1 MNTNALFE
9 NIRFALHEGFQLNNL
24 KSGLNSAFLAE
35 SFEES
40 RMALDYMI
48 DHMSKRFGVD
58 ASDLKRCIFDLFI
71 RDQFSVDNI
80 LLEIEKSNRRRDKH
94 PWIVSAMFHISVYD
108 KFSRP
113 CIITIDAIHLLKL
126 RLAWEQ
132 LVTERAL
139 AAIRPFDLNTEGL
152 KQIYQILEV
161 LVRMRHE

>member
-35 SFEES
+35 GFEES

-48 DHMSKRFGVD
+48 DHLSKRLDVD
-58 ASDLKRCIFDLFI
+58 ASDFKRCMLDLLI
-71 RDQFSVDNI
+71 RDEFSADKI
-80 LLEIEKSNRRRDKH
+80 LLEIEKSNLRRDKQ
-94 PWIVSAMFHISVYD
+94 PFAVSAMFHISVYD

-132 LVTERAL
+132 IVTERAL
-139 AAIRPFDLNTEGL
+139 AAMRPFDRDTEGL

-161 LVRMRHE
+161 LMRMRHE